1 MKRKKFG
8 AFVIIAVT
16 FLLGTVAGYSLST
29 IMSDA
34 EVRKEQESPYGNVSE
49 YIKER
54 LNLNEEQVV
63 IYDELVEERHD
74 KISSLHSQYRKQF
87 RTQIDSLR
95 DEIRSILTQEQL
107 VEYEEFLDEY
117 SEYRR
122 GQRKRDGK
130 N

>member
-1 MKRKKFG
+1 MKRKKLG